1 MVMKFVWIVIGLAAA
16 GPLRAQEGVL
26 SDVVV
31 KEQESKLVFS
41 DKPHLDL
48 KADPFA
54 SIRKSLE
61 PEDALL
67 LADPPQ
73 AVTWKKTYSEFLNSL
88 LVIRPGGVA
97 LSQRPRLVFH
107 PRDELDRLVRRSVDD
122 KDRNRYKWSLSIA
135 DADGNIFQRFD
146 GAGNMP
152 EQVLW
157 NGQNEKKDWLQAGQ
171 SYSPV
176 YAFTD
181 PFGMSYTGVGKALK
195 FRGIVH
201 EEDQKMVIVLDSS
214 VLFGQDKRR
223 QSLDDGEGLELLR
236 SVADFVKRFYYRVPM
251 NLRIYASDEALA
263 MTQAKAFVHY
273 FTAELLAKE
282 NEISSQAFKAPYLSQ
297 RVEVVLEQGKK

>member
-1 MVMKFVWIVIGLAAA
+1 
-16 GPLRAQEGVL
+16 
-26 SDVVV
+26 
-31 KEQESKLVFS
+31 
-41 DKPHLDL
+41 
-48 KADPFA
+48 
-54 SIRKSLE
+54 
-61 PEDALL
+61 
-67 LADPPQ
+67 
-73 AVTWKKTYSEFLNSL
+73 
-88 LVIRPGGVA
+88 
-97 LSQRPRLVFH
+97 
-107 PRDELDRLVRRSVDD
+107 
-122 KDRNRYKWSLSIA
+122 
-135 DADGNIFQRFD
+135 
-146 GAGNMP
+146 
-152 EQVLW
+152 
-157 NGQNEKKDWLQAGQ
+157 
-171 SYSPV
+171 
-176 YAFTD
+176 
-181 PFGMSYTGVGKALK
+181 MSYTGVGKALK